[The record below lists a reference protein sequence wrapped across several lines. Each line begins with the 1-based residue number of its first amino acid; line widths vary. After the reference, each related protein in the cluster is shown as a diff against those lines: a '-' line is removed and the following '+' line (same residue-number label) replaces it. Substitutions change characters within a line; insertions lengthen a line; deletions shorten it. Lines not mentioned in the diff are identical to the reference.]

1 MTLTNSMR
9 TNRTST
15 RTLRAFSSAI
25 FLLLG
30 CMMLCAATAFAASLT
45 GVVTDRT
52 TGKPSAGDTIAV
64 INTAQSMNE
73 LAKTT
78 SDAQGRF
85 HVNAPD
91 GGQTLLHVTH
101 RGAEYFKSVTP
112 GASSV
117 AIDVYDSA
125 AKIDGISGEAL
136 VLSVETDASGKT
148 LQADENFG
156 VMNSSAPPR
165 TEVGGNTFDF
175 YLPKGAAIV
184 QAQANSPGGMPTN
197 PAVKTRDAASGHY
210 AFTFPVRPGE
220 TRFQV
225 IYSLPYNGKQ
235 AFSLKLS
242 MPTGDVAVMLPKA
255 MQFQGPSEFQAI
267 NLEAN
272 AQSYDAHQ
280 HAFAQP
286 VEFSIGGTGQLP
298 QTQEDAQGAAQG
310 SAQGMGGQSGNG
322 GQVAANGTRPG
333 GGLGAPDDPN
343 GTNDPWARYKWWI
356 LSLLGLA
363 LVVGAGVMLKAGAPS
378 AVAGADSSLPSA
390 EGFSPLTASA
400 ATGAAAVAAVAA
412 AGPGVLLH
420 ALRDELFALETDR
433 LAGKLSEAQYAEHK
447 AAFDVVLRRALARSE
462 AAPAASTE

>member
-1 MTLTNSMR
+1 
-9 TNRTST
+9 
-15 RTLRAFSSAI
+15 
-25 FLLLG
+25 
-30 CMMLCAATAFAASLT
+30 MLCAATALAAPLT

-73 LAKTT
+73 IAKTT

-85 HVNAPD
+85 HVNAPE

-117 AIDVYDSA
+117 EIDVYDSA
-125 AKIDGISGEAL
+125 AKIDGISGEAM

-156 VMNSSAPPR
+156 VMNASKPPR

-175 YLPKGAAIV
+175 YVPKGATIV

-197 PAVKTRDAASGHY
+197 TEVKTLDAASGHY

-225 IYSLPYNGKQ
+225 VYSLPYNGKQ

-242 MPTGDVAVMLPKA
+242 MPTGDVAVMLPKT

-286 VEFSIGGTGQLP
+286 VEFSISGTGQLP

-310 SAQGMGGQSGNG
+310 SAQGMGGQAG
-322 GQVAANGTRPG
+322 GQTARPG

-343 GTNDPWARYKWWI
+343 GANDPWARYKWWI
-356 LSLLGLA
+356 LGLLGVA
-363 LVVGAGVMLKAGAPS
+363 LVVGAGAMLKGGATG
-378 AVAGADSSLPSA
+378 AVAGADSSLPAA
-390 EGFSPLTASA
+390 EGFTPLTASA
-400 ATGAAAVAAVAA
+400 TPAAVAAVAA
-412 AGPGVLLH
+412 AGPDVLLR
-420 ALRDELFALETDR
+420 ALKDELFVLETDR
-433 LAGKLSEAQYAEHK
+433 LAGRLSEAEYAEHK

-462 AAPAASTE
+462 VKPAVFNE

>member
-1 MTLTNSMR
+1 MR
-9 TNRTST
+9 TLRTST
-15 RTLRAFSSAI
+15 RTLRAFSSAV
-25 FLLLG
+25 FLLPG
-30 CMMLCAATAFAASLT
+30 IMMLCTATALAAPLT

-64 INTAQSMNE
+64 INTAQSMDE
-73 LAKTT
+73 IVKTT
-78 SDAQGRF
+78 SDAQGHF
-85 HVNAPD
+85 HVNAPE
-91 GGQTLLHVTH
+91 GGQILLHVTH

-117 AIDVYDSA
+117 EIDVYDSA
-125 AKIDGISGEAL
+125 VKIEGISGEAL

-156 VMNSSAPPR
+156 VMNASKPPR
-165 TEVGGNTFDF
+165 SEVGGNTFDF
-175 YLPKGAAIV
+175 YLPKGATIV
-184 QAQANSPGGMPTN
+184 QTQANSPGGMPTN
-197 PAVKTRDAASGHY
+197 AEVKTLDAASGHY

-225 IYSLPYNGKQ
+225 VYTMPYNGKQ

-242 MPTGDVAVMLPKA
+242 MPTGDVAVMLPKT
-255 MQFQGPSEFQAI
+255 MQFQGAAEFSAI

-286 VEFSIGGTGQLP
+286 VEFSVSGTGQLP

-310 SAQGMGGQSGNG
+310 SSQGMGGQGGG
-322 GQVAANGTRPG
+322 GQTARPG

-356 LSLLGLA
+356 LGLLGVA
-363 LVVGAGVMLKAGAPS
+363 LVVGAGAMLKGGAAG
-378 AVAGADSSLPSA
+378 AVAGADSSLPTA
-390 EGFSPLTASA
+390 EGFTPLTASA
-400 ATGAAAVAAVAA
+400 ATGAAAVAA
-412 AGPGVLLH
+412 AGPGVLLR
-420 ALRDELFALETDR
+420 ALKDELFVLETDR
-433 LAGKLSEAQYAEHK
+433 LAGRLSEAEYAEHK

-462 AAPAASTE
+462 ASPGASNE

>member
-1 MTLTNSMR
+1 MR
-9 TNRTST
+9 TLRTST
-15 RTLRAFSSAI
+15 RTLRAFSSAV
-25 FLLLG
+25 FLLPG
-30 CMMLCAATAFAASLT
+30 IMMLCTATALAAPLT

-64 INTAQSMNE
+64 INTAQSMDE
-73 LAKTT
+73 IVKTT
-78 SDAQGRF
+78 SDAQGHF
-85 HVNAPD
+85 HVNAPE
-91 GGQTLLHVTH
+91 GGQILLHVTH

-117 AIDVYDSA
+117 EIDVYDSA
-125 AKIDGISGEAL
+125 VKIEGISGEAL

-156 VMNSSAPPR
+156 VMNASKPPR
-165 TEVGGNTFDF
+165 SEVGGNTFDF
-175 YLPKGAAIV
+175 YLPKGATIV
-184 QAQANSPGGMPTN
+184 QTQANSPGGMPTN
-197 PAVKTRDAASGHY
+197 AEVKTLDAASGHY

-225 IYSLPYNGKQ
+225 VYTMPYNGKQ

-242 MPTGDVAVMLPKA
+242 MPTGDVAVMLPKT
-255 MQFQGPSEFQAI
+255 MQFQGAAEFSAI

-286 VEFSIGGTGQLP
+286 VEFSVSGTGQLP

-310 SAQGMGGQSGNG
+310 SSQGMGGQGGG
-322 GQVAANGTRPG
+322 GQTARPG

-356 LSLLGLA
+356 LGLLGVA
-363 LVVGAGVMLKAGAPS
+363 LVVGAGAMLKGGAAG
-378 AVAGADSSLPSA
+378 AVAGADSSLPTA
-390 EGFSPLTASA
+390 EGFTPLTASA
-400 ATGAAAVAAVAA
+400 ATGAAAVAA
-412 AGPGVLLH
+412 AGPGVLLR
-420 ALRDELFALETDR
+420 ALKDELFVLETDR
-433 LAGKLSEAQYAEHK
+433 LAGRLSEAEYAEHK

-462 AAPAASTE
+462 AAPSASNE

>member
-1 MTLTNSMR
+1 
-9 TNRTST
+9 
-15 RTLRAFSSAI
+15 
-25 FLLLG
+25 
-30 CMMLCAATAFAASLT
+30 MMLCTATALAAPLT

-64 INTAQSMNE
+64 INTAQSMDE
-73 LAKTT
+73 IVKTT
-78 SDAQGRF
+78 SDAQGHF
-85 HVNAPD
+85 HVNAPE
-91 GGQTLLHVTH
+91 GGQILLHVTH

-117 AIDVYDSA
+117 EIDVYDSA
-125 AKIDGISGEAL
+125 VKIEGISGEAL

-156 VMNSSAPPR
+156 VMNASKPPR
-165 TEVGGNTFDF
+165 SEVGGNTFDF
-175 YLPKGAAIV
+175 YLPKGATIV
-184 QAQANSPGGMPTN
+184 QTQANSPGGMPTN
-197 PAVKTRDAASGHY
+197 AEVKTLDAASGHY

-225 IYSLPYNGKQ
+225 VYTMPYNGKQ

-242 MPTGDVAVMLPKA
+242 MPTGDVAVMLPKT
-255 MQFQGPSEFQAI
+255 MQFQGAAEFSAI

-286 VEFSIGGTGQLP
+286 VEFSVSGTGQLP

-310 SAQGMGGQSGNG
+310 SSQGMGGQGGG
-322 GQVAANGTRPG
+322 GQTARPG

-356 LSLLGLA
+356 LGLLGVA
-363 LVVGAGVMLKAGAPS
+363 LVVGAGAMLKGGAAG
-378 AVAGADSSLPSA
+378 AVAGADSSLPTA
-390 EGFSPLTASA
+390 EGFTPLTASA
-400 ATGAAAVAAVAA
+400 ATGAAAVAA
-412 AGPGVLLH
+412 AGPGVLLR
-420 ALRDELFALETDR
+420 ALKDELFVLETDR
-433 LAGKLSEAQYAEHK
+433 LAGRLSETQYAEHK

-462 AAPAASTE
+462 AAPSASNE

>member
-1 MTLTNSMR
+1 MR
-9 TNRTST
+9 TLRTST
-15 RTLRAFSSAI
+15 RTLRAFSSAV
-25 FLLLG
+25 FLLPG
-30 CMMLCAATAFAASLT
+30 IMMLCTATALAAPLT

-64 INTAQSMNE
+64 INTAQSMDE
-73 LAKTT
+73 IVKTT
-78 SDAQGRF
+78 SDAQGHF
-85 HVNAPD
+85 HVNAPE
-91 GGQTLLHVTH
+91 GGQILLHVTH

-117 AIDVYDSA
+117 EIDVYDSA
-125 AKIDGISGEAL
+125 VKIEGISGEAL

-156 VMNSSAPPR
+156 VMNASKPPR
-165 TEVGGNTFDF
+165 SEVGGNTFDF
-175 YLPKGAAIV
+175 YLPKGATIV
-184 QAQANSPGGMPTN
+184 QTQANSPGGMPTN
-197 PAVKTRDAASGHY
+197 AEVKTLDAASGHY

-225 IYSLPYNGKQ
+225 VYTMPYNGKQ

-242 MPTGDVAVMLPKA
+242 MPTGDVAVMLPKT
-255 MQFQGPSEFQAI
+255 MQFQGAAEFSAI

-286 VEFSIGGTGQLP
+286 VEFSVSGTGQLP

-310 SAQGMGGQSGNG
+310 SSQGMGGQGGG
-322 GQVAANGTRPG
+322 GQTARPG

-356 LSLLGLA
+356 LGLLGVA
-363 LVVGAGVMLKAGAPS
+363 LVVGAGAMLKGGAAG
-378 AVAGADSSLPSA
+378 AVAGADSSLPTA
-390 EGFSPLTASA
+390 EGFTPLTASA
-400 ATGAAAVAAVAA
+400 ATGAAAVAA
-412 AGPGVLLH
+412 AGPGVLLR
-420 ALRDELFALETDR
+420 ALKDELFVLETDR
-433 LAGKLSEAQYAEHK
+433 LAGRLSETQYAEHK

-462 AAPAASTE
+462 AAPSASNE

>member
-1 MTLTNSMR
+1 M
-9 TNRTST
+9 T
-15 RTLRAFSSAI
+15 RTLSTFSSAL

-30 CMMLCAATAFAASLT
+30 CMMLCTATALAAPLT

-64 INTAQSMNE
+64 INTAQSMDE
-73 LAKTT
+73 IVKTT
-78 SDAQGRF
+78 SDAQGHF
-85 HVNAPD
+85 HVNAPE
-91 GGQTLLHVTH
+91 GGQILLHVTH

-117 AIDVYDSA
+117 EIDVYDSA
-125 AKIDGISGEAL
+125 VKIEGISGEAL

-156 VMNSSAPPR
+156 VMNASKPPR
-165 TEVGGNTFDF
+165 SEVGGNTFDF
-175 YLPKGAAIV
+175 YLPKGATIV
-184 QAQANSPGGMPTN
+184 QTQANSPGGMPTN
-197 PAVKTRDAASGHY
+197 AEVKTLDAASGHY

-225 IYSLPYNGKQ
+225 VYTMPYNGKQ

-242 MPTGDVAVMLPKA
+242 MPTGDVAVMLPKT
-255 MQFQGPSEFQAI
+255 MQFQGAAEFSAI

-286 VEFSIGGTGQLP
+286 VEFSVSGTGQLP

-310 SAQGMGGQSGNG
+310 SSQGMGGQGGG
-322 GQVAANGTRPG
+322 GQTARPG

-356 LSLLGLA
+356 LGLLGVA
-363 LVVGAGVMLKAGAPS
+363 LVVGAGAMLKGGAAG
-378 AVAGADSSLPSA
+378 AVAGADSSLPTA
-390 EGFSPLTASA
+390 EGFTPLTASA
-400 ATGAAAVAAVAA
+400 ATGAAAVAA
-412 AGPGVLLH
+412 AGPGVLLR
-420 ALRDELFALETDR
+420 ALKDELFVLETDR
-433 LAGKLSEAQYAEHK
+433 LAGRLSEAEYAEHK

-462 AAPAASTE
+462 AAPSASNE